1 MFLCCIHRTLI
12 RPSWTH
18 MAEHWAGATGFYM
31 WKHQVIPCTLF
42 SLHTFYLATSF
53 SSSAASPDSLSSYS
67 WASSPPLDSTC
78 WSAFYSAPSA
88 HEALHLLQSQNLVVG
103 LLGLWVTK
111 NGDIN
116 QEYRENAPSRQSPMS
131 KHSTSDRLEEE
142 LLKTL
147 AHCRYPFP
155 VIRSCCSQSHD
166 TLTPRRRGF
175 FWLVISSM
183 LFLT

>member
-1 MFLCCIHRTLI
+1 MLHSQDTESAQLD
-12 RPSWTH
+12 TH
-18 MAEHWAGATGFYM
+18 GRALSRSHM

-53 SSSAASPDSLSSYS
+53 SSSAASPDCLSSYS
-67 WASSPPLDSTC
+67 CASSPPLDCTC

-116 QEYRENAPSRQSPMS
+116 QEYRENAPSRRPPMS

-147 AHCRYPFP
+147 ARCRNAFP

-175 FWLVISSM
+175 F
-183 LFLT
+183 